1 MVKKPCLK
9 SSQNLQ
15 HKSWIENCPPPWHF
29 SKSSSDLV
37 AGPFPKLS
45 IREVGGWYQD
55 ISCQGATWEVP
66 LVLLVR
72 PINDQEALCT
82 RHTSCLQQHPLQHS
96 QHIQAQSKPALHLPH
111 WSSLNNVSMWSG
123 CVCLGWYVNLLWP
136 WSNWLDQSNILS
148 QLFHY
153 IIKTICAQSSLKILT
168 GRCQR

>member
-1 MVKKPCLK
+1 M
-9 SSQNLQ
+9 
-15 HKSWIENCPPPWHF
+15 
-29 SKSSSDLV
+29 
-37 AGPFPKLS
+37 
-45 IREVGGWYQD
+45 GGWYQD

-82 RHTSCLQQHPLQHS
+82 RHTSCLQAFSKSATLVTIINNNILFNII
-96 QHIQAQSKPALHLPH
+96 QHIQVQSKPALHLPH

-123 CVCLGWYVNLLWP
+123 CVCLRCYVNLLWP

-153 IIKTICAQSSLKILT
+153 IIKTICAQHTQHVVNCSSEYRSILSDEKEFARAFVLKW
-168 GRCQR
+168 